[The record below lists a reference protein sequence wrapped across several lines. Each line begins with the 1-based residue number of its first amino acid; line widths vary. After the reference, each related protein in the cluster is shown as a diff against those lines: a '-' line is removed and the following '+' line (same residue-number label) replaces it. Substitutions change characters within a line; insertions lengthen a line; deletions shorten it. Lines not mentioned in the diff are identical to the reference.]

1 MPLGEPLRPR
11 KEVFDYSRANESG
24 GGSKTAAAS
33 GGAYMKVYVRLR
45 PNEGGNGAEL
55 SYNLP
60 EQNKISIKENREPF
74 PQEHQFTFH
83 RIYER
88 DAPQEVSHFFHVIYR
103 IHSLIRWYRST
114 LLYPLHSNI
123 INSLTH
129 QHRYYSYLY
138 HHHHFSINTLYRR
151 YFEM

>member
-24 GGSKTAAAS
+24 GGTKAAAAA

-45 PNEGGNGAEL
+45 PNEGGTGAEL
-55 SYNLP
+55 SYSLP

-88 DAPQEVSHFFHVIYR
+88 DAPQEVSIQKKKGVTCYMFSCFLLFYSRLTNPTFYFIVFP
-103 IHSLIRWYRST
+103 LST
-114 LLYPLHSNI
+114 
-123 INSLTH
+123 TT
-129 QHRYYSYLY
+129 
-138 HHHHFSINTLYRR
+138 FSIIILTTGGVSRR
-151 YFEM
+151 C

>member
-24 GGSKTAAAS
+24 GGTKAAAAA

-45 PNEGGNGAEL
+45 PNEGGTGAEL

-88 DAPQEVSHFFHVIYR
+88 DAPQEVSIQKKKGVTFFQFFSSCFYYLLLVRLTPLCFIVFPFPTTFCIIMHTTGGVSR
-103 IHSLIRWYRST
+103 RS
-114 LLYPLHSNI
+114 
-123 INSLTH
+123 
-129 QHRYYSYLY
+129 
-138 HHHHFSINTLYRR
+138 
-151 YFEM
+151 

>member
-24 GGSKTAAAS
+24 GGSRAAAAAA

-45 PNEGGNGAEL
+45 PNEGGTGAEL
-55 SYNLP
+55 SYTLP
-60 EQNKISIKENREPF
+60 EQNKVSIKENREPF

-88 DAPQEVSHFFHVIYR
+88 DTPQEVSSFYMFS
-103 IHSLIRWYRST
+103 SLLQSSFYII
-114 LLYPLHSNI
+114 LLFI
-123 INSLTH
+123 
-129 QHRYYSYLY
+129 
-138 HHHHFSINTLYRR
+138 F
-151 YFEM
+151 

>member
-24 GGSKTAAAS
+24 GGTKAAAAA

-45 PNEGGNGAEL
+45 PNEGGTGAEL

-88 DAPQEVSHFFHVIYR
+88 DAPQEVSIQKKKGVTLCFQFFLLVSTIFF
-103 IHSLIRWYRST
+103 SLD
-114 LLYPLHSNI
+114 
-123 INSLTH
+123 
-129 QHRYYSYLY
+129 
-138 HHHHFSINTLYRR
+138 
-151 YFEM
+151 

>member
-24 GGSKTAAAS
+24 GGTKAAAAA

-45 PNEGGNGAEL
+45 PNEGGTGAEL

-88 DAPQEVSHFFHVIYR
+88 DAPQEVSIQKKKGVTLCFQFFSSCFYYLLLVRLTPLLLHR
-103 IHSLIRWYRST
+103 LSLSNN
-114 LLYPLHSNI
+114 LLYNYAHN
-123 INSLTH
+123 
-129 QHRYYSYLY
+129 
-138 HHHHFSINTLYRR
+138 RR
-151 YFEM
+151 CFAT

>member
-24 GGSKTAAAS
+24 GGTKAAAAA

-45 PNEGGNGAEL
+45 PNEGGTGAEL

-88 DAPQEVSHFFHVIYR
+88 DAPQEVSVQKNKGVTTCFQFFSSCFY
-103 IHSLIRWYRST
+103 Y
-114 LLYPLHSNI
+114 LLLV
-123 INSLTH
+123 
-129 QHRYYSYLY
+129 
-138 HHHHFSINTLYRR
+138 
-151 YFEM
+151 

>member
-24 GGSKTAAAS
+24 GGTKAAAAA

-45 PNEGGNGAEL
+45 PNEGGTGAEL

-88 DAPQEVSHFFHVIYR
+88 DAPQEVSIQKKKGVTFFQFFSSCFYYLLLVRLTPLLLHR
-103 IHSLIRWYRST
+103 LSPFNN
-114 LLYPLHSNI
+114 LLYNYAHN
-123 INSLTH
+123 
-129 QHRYYSYLY
+129 
-138 HHHHFSINTLYRR
+138 RR
-151 YFEM
+151 CFAT